1 MPLIAPTG
9 TVRNVLI
16 INDDPDAGGDL
27 RALLQVEGVSA
38 HVLTVDAF
46 GTPDAAAAW
55 MLQLDPIAIVIDI
68 VAAPGR
74 ECWPRLIGLQEA
86 AARQHVPF
94 VMTTRSKHVL
104 DVLVGTTSVIEVANH
119 DDRETL
125 AACIAGMVGPALL
138 SGSLET

>member
-1 MPLIAPTG
+1 MRKPTG
-9 TVRNVLI
+9 TVPNVLI

-27 RALLQVEGVSA
+27 RALLQLQGVSA

-46 GTPDAAAAW
+46 GTPDAAATW

-86 AARQHVPF
+86 ATRQHVPF

-104 DVLVGTTSVIEVANH
+104 DVTVGTTRVIDVADH

-125 AACIAGMVGPALL
+125 AACIAGMVGPALQ
-138 SGSLET
+138 SGSLER